1 MGKPISRS
9 SKKLVFFDRDGVI
22 LKEVIR
28 SDGTKGSISL
38 QKEFEYLAHVKETF
52 KFCEDSDFFTV
63 LASNQ
68 PDISR
73 KLVSSDFVK
82 KINETIL
89 EQLSMNIAV
98 WCPHSELDQC
108 LCRKPLTNMFE
119 QIVNDFKNLDE
130 TYFIGDRLTDM
141 EVAIKLKIK
150 GIHLVPTLDEFCDC
164 GVEYHVKNLME
175 LVEILSDQN
184 NEINS

>member
-28 SDGTKGSISL
+28 SDGTKGSIRL
-38 QKEFEYLAHVKETF
+38 EKEFEYLAQVKEIF
-52 KFCEDSDFFTV
+52 KFCEDSDFLTV

-89 EQLSMNIAV
+89 EQLGINIAV
-98 WCPHSELDQC
+98 WCPHSDLDHC
-108 LCRKPLTNMFE
+108 LCRKPLTNMFD
-119 QIVNDFKNLDE
+119 QIVKDFRNLDE
-130 TYFIGDRLTDM
+130 TYFIGDRSTDM
-141 EVAIKLKIK
+141 EVAINLRIK
-150 GIHLVPTLDEFCDC
+150 GIHLVPNLDDLCHC
-164 GVEYHVKNLME
+164 RVEYHVKNLIE
-175 LVEILSDQN
+175 IVDILSD
-184 NEINS
+184 

>member
-28 SDGTKGSISL
+28 ADGTKGSIRL
-38 QKEFEYLAHVKETF
+38 EKEFEYWAYVKETF
-52 KFCEDSDFFTV
+52 KFCDDSDFFTV

-89 EQLSMNIAV
+89 E
-98 WCPHSELDQC
+98 
-108 LCRKPLTNMFE
+108 
-119 QIVNDFKNLDE
+119 
-130 TYFIGDRLTDM
+130 
-141 EVAIKLKIK
+141 
-150 GIHLVPTLDEFCDC
+150 
-164 GVEYHVKNLME
+164 
-175 LVEILSDQN
+175 
-184 NEINS
+184 